1 MYFLNQLYTILNQV
15 ELTEEEKGLLIQAS
29 NDIVL
34 NKRVSFA
41 ILGEKKREIFG
52 KFKIASMYT
61 PYRKL
66 LEETLGK
73 SLAEPYEDIEDEAI
87 VF

>member
-41 ILGEKKREIFG
+41 ILCAKKKEIFG
-52 KFKIASMYT
+52 KLKIASMYT

-66 LEETLGK
+66 LEGTLGRT
-73 SLAEPYEDIEDEAI
+73 LAEPYEDIEDEAV